1 MCLQRKVYLCIYA
14 FIFISHLIFIF
25 FAVCFQV
32 GLNSIALFGPRSYMV
47 ASYVNSMCNA
57 LKIPHIEVRMD
68 HFLSDVPTFSINLHP
83 DMHQLSRAYLDVIQY
98 FQWKQVLVIFG
109 DKEGKNIT
117 IS

>member
-1 MCLQRKVYLCIYA
+1 
-14 FIFISHLIFIF
+14 
-25 FAVCFQV
+25 
-32 GLNSIALFGPRSYMV
+32 MV

-83 DMHQLSRAYLDVIQY
+83 DMHQLSKAYLDVITY

-109 DKEGKNIT
+109 DKEGK
-117 IS
+117 